1 MVTGSEY
8 VFENIDE
15 AIAYVLDLEKKA
27 LAADSNRQKP
37 IEVRTA
43 PNLSLPPMPV
53 DTLSYPYS
61 SWFNGAS
68 DDKFIM
74 TRLLSGRFSL
84 KPNLTSRKFL
94 FRGETEFHNPC
105 KPSVFRNTGQ
115 HRFTAENVRG
125 QELKILMM
133 SHPLV
138 ELLDTGVELCGKE
151 YQFEMNLYGLTQ
163 HYYNKTSLFDLTS
176 DPNVAA
182 FFATTEYNDKT
193 DTYTPITDDNH
204 APGVLYYYY
213 LDIKEDFGK
222 SVGPVDSRLSTIGLQ
237 VFPRSGRQKGFLYN
251 LTPKENFNDVVRLQA
266 VFFKHKADI
275 STRICAEFENGK
287 TLFPDDI
294 LERHWKREYK
304 DSNVISNRTVLMNK
318 IDNPYM
324 TLGQVEAEV
333 RSLGFDIKDYRPVF
347 NVDELD
353 SYYDA
358 VHTKG
363 FWTDFCEQ
371 IYIPGDTSG
380 AMMND
385 LVNLPNNPKYHWAF
399 TREDGHVPD
408 YSKGL
413 LFRKYRTCLE

>member
-8 VFENIDE
+8 VFESIDE
-15 AIAYVLDLEKKA
+15 ALSYVLDIEKKA
-27 LAADSNRQKP
+27 LAKDTNRQKP

-43 PNLSLPPMPV
+43 PDLSLPPMPV
-53 DTLSYPYS
+53 DTLSYPFS
-61 SWFNGAS
+61 AWFNGAS
-68 DDKFIM
+68 DEKFIM
-74 TRLLSGRFSL
+74 TRLQSGRFSL
-84 KPNLTSRKFL
+84 KPNLLNRKFL

-105 KPSVFRNTGQ
+105 KPSMFRKKGQ
-115 HRFTAENVRG
+115 QRFTVENVWG
-125 QELKILMM
+125 EEQKLLML

-138 ELLDTGVELCGKE
+138 ELLDLGVELCGKE

-193 DTYTPITDDNH
+193 DTYTPITDENH

-222 SVGPVDSRLSTIGLQ
+222 QVRSNNSGLSTIGLQ
-237 VFPRSGRQKGFLYN
+237 VFQRSGRQKGFLYN

-266 VFFKHKADI
+266 VFFRHKADI
-275 STRICAEFENGK
+275 SKRICAYFENGK

-294 LERHWKREYK
+294 LTQHWKRDYK
-304 DSNVISNRTVLMNK
+304 DSKVVSKRTVLMNQ
-318 IDNPYM
+318 IDNPNM
-324 TLGQVEAEV
+324 TIEQVEAEIS
-333 RSLGFDIKDYRPVF
+333 SLGFDIRDYRPTF
-347 NVDELD
+347 IEDELD
-353 SYYDA
+353 DYYDA

-363 FWTDFCEQ
+363 FWTDFCKQ

-385 LVNLPNNPKYHWAF
+385 LVNLPNNPKYRWAF
-399 TREDGHVPD
+399 KREDGHVPD

-413 LFRKYRTCLE
+413 LYNKYRACLE